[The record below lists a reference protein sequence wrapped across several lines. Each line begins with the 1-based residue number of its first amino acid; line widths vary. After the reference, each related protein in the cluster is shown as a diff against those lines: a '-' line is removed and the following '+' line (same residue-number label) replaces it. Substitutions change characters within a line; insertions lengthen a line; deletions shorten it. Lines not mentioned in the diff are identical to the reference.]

1 MEEIVLTATTNQ
13 PARIFIISE
22 FLSSQQNSTGYF
34 WEKII
39 YAIAPSNDSIHLIT
53 SSNIEDKSLPLM
65 QDFSVKRIP
74 ALKYKNNFFFLR
86 VLNEIYLSGRYFIY
100 LAKNIS
106 KNDIVYCGT
115 NPVFLILSLGLLKKI
130 VRFKWILLV
139 HDIFPDNL
147 MATNKNADRF
157 APLLKT
163 ISALLVKCY
172 AVTTSIIVIGRD
184 MKLLIEDKVKS
195 KTLDIEYIPNFIDLE
210 EFLLKIHPAEAGRP
224 QDEITFSFFGNI
236 GKMQGVKNLLAAIQ
250 YSTATNARFL
260 FVGSGT
266 ESFRVQRFIDQN
278 PSKNVVLILGRT
290 FDSGNEENYGDIS
303 IASLAGGMKGC
314 AVPSKAY
321 FSLAANKPI
330 LIIGDKGSELDL
342 MIQEFPAI
350 GWFCEADSSKK
361 LAKLI
366 DSISLQASQEKAY
379 QPRDVIRN
387 KYDYALIRKD
397 YLRHYIRIKELVL

>member
-1 MEEIVLTATTNQ
+1 MEEIVLMAAKNQ
-13 PARIFIISE
+13 PVRIFIISE

-39 YAIAPSNDSIHLIT
+39 YAIAKSNDSLHLIT
-53 SSNIEDKSLPLM
+53 SSNLEDKSLPLM
-65 QDFSVKRIP
+65 QDFSVKHIP
-74 ALKYKNNFFFLR
+74 ALKYKNKFFFLR
-86 VLNEIYLSGRYFIY
+86 VFNEIYLSGRYFIY
-100 LAKNIS
+100 LVKNIS

-147 MATNKNADRF
+147 MAINKNDYRLT
-157 APLLKT
+157 PLLKM
-163 ISALLVKCY
+163 INALLVKCY
-172 AVTTSIIVIGRD
+172 SVTTSIIVIGRD
-184 MKLLIEDKVKS
+184 MKLLLEDKVKA

-210 EFLLKIHPAEAGRP
+210 EFFLNIQPAEAIRSR
-224 QDEITFSFFGNI
+224 DEITFSFFGNI
-236 GKMQGVKNLLAAIQ
+236 GKMQGVKNLLEAIQ
-250 YSTATNARFL
+250 HTTATNARFL

-266 ESFRVQRFIDQN
+266 ESYRVQRFIDQN
-278 PSKNVVLILGRT
+278 PSKNIFMMLDRK

-303 IASLAGGMKGC
+303 IASLAGGMKGL

-330 LIIGDKGSELDL
+330 LVIGDKGSELDL
-342 MIQEFPAI
+342 MIQEFPSI
-350 GWFCEADSSKK
+350 GWFCEADNPQK

-366 DSISLQASQEKAY
+366 DTISLQVCQEKAY
-379 QPRDVIRN
+379 QPRDVIRK